1 MSKILNKKIIVISA
15 VSLFEGGTLT
25 ILNTNL
31 AFANDYL
38 SVDYNIIVLVYKKSL
53 FDLDKFS
60 NITFEEFPQSR
71 SNYFVRLYLEYFHF
85 QNLSKKWD
93 PYLWFSLHDI
103 TPNVKAEIRAV
114 YCHNPS
120 PFKPKLISDLYFQ
133 PTLFFFSLFYKL
145 LYQINIKKND
155 YVVVQQIW
163 LKNEFIKLF
172 GLNKEKIL
180 VCYPE
185 SKKEVVS
192 NKINSDSSL
201 AKDKG
206 IFTFFYPA
214 LARPFKNFEVI
225 GEAIKVLEK
234 RGVINYRVV
243 ITIKGDEN
251 NYAKHIYKKY
261 NNLKQMHFV
270 GMLSFADVE
279 KMYEQSHALLFPSTL
294 ETWGLPITEFK
305 AYDKPI
311 LLSKLPYAFE
321 TLGQYDKGSFFNPSN
336 PTELAEKME
345 LLINNGLNFDSTS
358 KNQEQVLTGWSELFH
373 KILAK

>member
-15 VSLFEGGTLT
+15 VNLFEGGTLT

-85 QNLSKKWD
+85 HNLSKKWD

-172 GLNKEKIL
+172 GLHKEKIL

-225 GEAIKVLEK
+225 GEAISILEK
-234 RGVINYRVV
+234 KGIINFQVV

-251 NYAKHIYKKY
+251 NYSKHIFKKY
-261 NNLKQMHFV
+261 SKLKQLEFV
-270 GMLSFADVE
+270 GMLSFEKVKKIYVE
-279 KMYEQSHALLFPSTL
+279 CDALLFPSTL

-305 AYDKPI
+305 DYNKPV

-321 TLGQYDKGSFFNPSN
+321 TLGDYDKGSFFDPSN
-336 PTELAEKME
+336 AADLAQKMQLLMNGSLQFDITSITNENVLIGWPELY
-345 LLINNGLNFDSTS
+345 N
-358 KNQEQVLTGWSELFH
+358 